1 MTRRACLALVPLVL
15 VLAPADAA
23 QLTCGPMV
31 AATGDATTRVW
42 LRADGP
48 CEVQVRVRPA
58 SPSDAAPWSPPVT
71 ARTRDAADHTA
82 VVELA
87 GLSPATEYAYEVLVD
102 GAPAPGGPWTFR
114 TLPAPGTGKVSI
126 AFGSCIHQGR
136 QPEQPIFDVI
146 AAARP
151 SAFVFL
157 GDNHY
162 FDHDDCD
169 DPAKLW
175 ARARAQRENPGLRA
189 LLATTPTFAQW
200 DDHDYG
206 PNDSDR
212 TFALKRVTREIFTSY
227 WPNVGAGEDGEGIYT
242 RATLGPIDL
251 FLLDDRFFRDPNR
264 EPNSPDKTILGARQR
279 AWLLEGLAASKAP
292 LKVVATGGQF
302 LARYH
307 TFESWQLARD
317 EREAIVD
324 AIRDGGIKGVMFIS
338 GDRHLSEVVRW
349 PAERAGY
356 PLWDIT
362 SSPLANRAFGRGG
375 AVPNPDRQFIY
386 GDGNSYG
393 VIEVDADARKVRFE
407 LRDQTGKLL
416 WSAEPED
423 LLAP

>member
-1 MTRRACLALVPLVL
+1 MTRCASFAFLTLLLV
-15 VLAPADAA
+15 APAGAA
-23 QLTCGPMV
+23 QLTAGPLIGG
-31 AATGDATTRVW
+31 TSDTTSRVW
-42 LRADGP
+42 VRADGP
-48 CEVQVRVRPA
+48 CAVQVRTRPA
-58 SPSDAAPWSPPVT
+58 SSTNGPWANVAP
-71 ARTRDAADHTA
+71 ARTRDDADNTA
-82 VVELA
+82 IVDLA
-87 GLSPATEYAYEVLVD
+87 DLAPATDYAYEVRLD
-102 GAPAPGGPWTFR
+102 GALVPGGPWAFR
-114 TLPAPGTGKVSI
+114 TLPAAGTGKVTV
-126 AFGSCIHQGR
+126 AFGSCIHMGR

-146 AAARP
+146 AAAKP

-162 FDHDDCD
+162 FDADDCD
-169 DPAKLW
+169 DEAALW
-175 ARARAQRENPGLRA
+175 ARARAQRENPGLKA
-189 LLATTPTFAQW
+189 LLASTPTFAQW

-212 TFALKRVTREIFTSY
+212 TFELKRVTRKIFVSY

-242 RATLGPIDL
+242 RASLGPIDL
-251 FLLDDRFFRDPNR
+251 FLLDDRWFRDPNR
-264 EPNSPDKTILGARQR
+264 EPNSADKTILGPRQR

-292 LKVVATGGQF
+292 LKVVATAGQF

-317 EREAIVD
+317 ERELIVD
-324 AIRDGGIKGVMFIS
+324 AIRDRGIKGVMFIS
-338 GDRHLSEVVRW
+338 GDRHLSEVIRW

-362 SSPLANRAFGRGG
+362 SSPLANRSFAKGG
-375 AVPNPDRQFIY
+375 DVPNADRQFIY

-393 VIEVDADARKVRFE
+393 VIEVDAEAKKVRFE

-416 WSAEPED
+416 WSAEPTD